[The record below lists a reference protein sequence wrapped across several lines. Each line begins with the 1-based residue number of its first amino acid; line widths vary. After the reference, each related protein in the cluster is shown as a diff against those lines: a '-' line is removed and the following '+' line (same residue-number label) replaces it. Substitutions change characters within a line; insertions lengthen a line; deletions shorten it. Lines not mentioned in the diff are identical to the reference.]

1 MTSLWKLKNVCYFF
15 SKIFISQKTN
25 IWNPIYGQNHIIRK
39 NHLQVLKEQD
49 YKRQTKA
56 FHFYEKYKSQ
66 QYKVWK
72 LNKSYT
78 FPLPISKINRYF
90 SF

>member
-1 MTSLWKLKNVCYFF
+1 MG
-15 SKIFISQKTN
+15 KIIL
-25 IWNPIYGQNHIIRK
+25 YAK

-56 FHFYEKYKSQ
+56 FDFYEKYKSQ

-72 LNKSYT
+72 LNKREMLHV
-78 FPLPISKINRYF
+78 PLANF
-90 SF
+90 QNQ